1 MFQKVRSRLSA
12 PLAVA
17 MVALFVALGG
27 VAVAAPGDNFILGQS
42 NSSTTTSALD
52 APVDGANLLLSNA
65 STGANATA
73 LQLTTASNRAPLTVN
88 STTKVAKLNVDS
100 LDNLDSTAFLRRRVT
115 QTNNVTTAGGVV
127 DVLNTGTTNGVQ
139 AKTNAI
145 AASGVYGENDSGT
158 GGFGVAG
165 RAGNGGNAIYGDN
178 TGNGWAGYFEDKVHV
193 GGTLDAAGD
202 VNVGGHV
209 NCSGCVSAGNVSGRV
224 NDSDKLDGIDSTGF
238 IQGTGGGAG
247 QAIAEG
253 PGQHRDLG
261 PAMLGF
267 LRLTYF
273 CPSALSSQ
281 GTLVISNDSG
291 SIANVFEQSGQAST
305 SFVQLPAGGVAGFAS
320 TPSGDMYHIQ
330 AQGGPGVLTI
340 EAATAHRTNDCH
352 AQAQAV
358 LAR

>member
-1 MFQKVRSRLSA
+1 LT
-12 PLAVA
+12 LN
-17 MVALFVALGG
+17 
-27 VAVAAPGDNFILGQS
+27 VAANHPPLK
-42 NSSTTTSALD
+42 
-52 APVDGANLLLSNA
+52 V
-65 STGANATA
+65 
-73 LQLTTASNRAPLTVN
+73 NRA
-88 STTKVAKLNVDS
+88 TKVANLNSDWI
-100 LDNLDSTAFLRRRVT
+100 DGLDSTAFLRRGVP
-115 QTNNVTTAGGVV
+115 QSNNVSTAGGVV
-127 DVLNTGTTNGVQ
+127 DATNTGTTNGVQ
-139 AKTNAI
+139 GKTNSSV
-145 AASGVYGENDSGT
+145 ASGVYGENDSGT

-165 RAGNGGNAIYGDN
+165 RAGDGGNAIYGDN

-202 VNVGGHV
+202 VTVGGHV
-209 NCSGCVSAGNVSGRV
+209 NCSGCVSASNISGKV

-238 IQGTGGGAG
+238 IQGTGGAAG

-273 CPSALSSQ
+273 CPSSLSNQ

-291 SIANVFEQSGQAST
+291 SAANVFEQSGQAST
-305 SFVQLPAGGVAGFAS
+305 SYVQLPAAGVAGFPS